1 MGSSSIFTTRLWGF
15 DEGCEMDDSILSR
28 DLSKDGLV
36 GISREGILKP
46 ERD

>member
-1 MGSSSIFTTRLWGF
+1 
-15 DEGCEMDDSILSR
+15 MDDSILSR
-28 DLSKDGLV
+28 EVPEDGLV